1 MVKRSDYVAEKMRK
15 AVEIADRTPGVARS
29 DAESK
34 AGIKAWKEAF
44 DAQAQAEKVGAGR
57 GVVNPP
63 AINSKEQYL
72 HEKEQGDPYAT
83 SMSFE
88 DWKKL

>member
-1 MVKRSDYVAEKMRK
+1 MAKGFIKEDEKRPSIAGTGKKQYYVG
-15 AVEIADRTPGVARS
+15 PN
-29 DAESK
+29 ES
-34 AGIKAWKEAF
+34 EA
-44 DAQAQAEKVGAGR
+44 GAGR
-57 GVVNPP
+57 GNVNPP